1 MQKIFLFLSSCSLLL
16 LLTNFSFA
24 FHVISTQKTSLHR
37 GGASSLLPSLW
48 SQSQQQQHVSSLHQ
62 EQRGRNSI
70 ATLLQYS
77 VNVADRQNFR
87 KFLVTPLL
95 MASSR
100 GDDENSSD
108 SDDDK
113 QQQQRRRKRDILKRT
128 LGIGSTAASDDSSSN
143 NEPVVRLDTDNLFKG
158 MPSIDSILGTPSQ
171 PYANINMPSSS
182 SSSLQQQQQQPDPP
196 QLRKEGKLPEVD
208 FLSPQDIEALND
220 KYSSINY
227 QFVDYNNIINN
238 DDDDDKTYYI
248 NEDGQ
253 ETQAVSPEETKKII
267 DYTIE
272 EEKLMERKRLNNQRK
287 LEMLAQWEVE
297 RKRKED
303 ERVNQIISTTGSSS
317 NSGNDNDDDDFLQRD
332 GVAREILADAQ
343 SKEMARSEFN
353 QRQMDLTE
361 YERVT
366 FEMKMAEVLDKF
378 DDVTTTNMDIDE
390 LYELVLNEVQSSRK
404 KNLGPKSLGVLAN
417 SIPLEDARAFIRKQK
432 KEKEFLREVEDLVEM
447 EGVRSDEE
455 LEMFFRRPVDYN
467 EERMYRG
474 IIRQIVDKR
483 EEEDNVVL
491 NMVGDEEGDGSDE
504 YELGA
509 MVVQT
514 EKEKYTLSA
523 KETVEAYKLLNLWRE
538 MQATQD
544 TLETALGM
552 KEESSYRP
560 NQLEPFFLY
569 EEDSEETRRK
579 EKEQLA
585 KVLKKGLQSNDA
597 VEISSNELLMKE
609 LLEGGITKGRA
620 VRLLD
625 KLIAKTTVDTI
636 RDSLVELKA
645 TIMEED
651 EMDQPGNVERKKNSG
666 PIDLSGV
673 FRTSDDLLDKE
684 PSATITSAAK
694 PMEVGGRTVPSW
706 MKEQAKDATSAPASD
721 TPFSSVATPPP
732 PKTDFFEST
741 VEDEF
746 SDLEKSY
753 SPTGGM
759 FGTYEEQKFERLAG
773 RVGAQSE
780 EEKEELRRNMEALKQ
795 AEEMA
800 NAELLS
806 DDIDI
811 AAVSA
816 KLGINIDDLNL
827 DAEDDGQIM
836 SILGKRP
843 TRGGKVGEEDKPKK
857 AILEFNEDEIDE
869 GIIVDAEGHLKR
881 MTTDKT
887 VDITDDIFRSKTAG
901 KYKDK
906 ETRDKD
912 EAAFRDLVKME
923 ADAESRLEAL
933 PVEAVSKDFD
943 IDEFADDI
951 LSEMKPRP
959 RVNRRED
966 FMSQEQ
972 IQRERKQESIFGD
985 DPFPINEPEGRRASP
1000 SSDDTMPAWL
1010 RKEKEDYGIKVDD
1023 GSDEDT
1029 FDNAQWEWERE
1040 ERQKK
1045 ADAYLKKRGEGIS
1058 ISDVLGREY
1067 FGPMDDEDDYKKERI
1082 SAFSSFQARKDELLT
1097 YEELTVE
1104 DLNNVID
1111 FKIDPSETGYNPYL
1125 TKVQRPFSEYG
1136 AIFRLE
1142 GVLVDLIGLHA
1153 KAWQKVAKTHGYEI
1167 SSSDEVRQASLYKPA
1182 DAVRE
1187 VFFWTDDIFEWEAIA
1202 ETHKAA
1208 FKEAFDNWLES
1219 KSVVTASENE
1229 DYADSSPAGNSIRA
1243 MPSDAEMNSMYN
1255 LAWSKLSAELDRKP
1269 PTVDE
1274 VNRGILGQDWEVA
1287 VRDIFG
1293 WSDDPQEVYDIVV
1306 AYDKILQAD
1315 YKTLLAK
1322 YGIDLDKVNE
1332 EDEES
1337 LFGLNFPDVTLKE
1350 GIKDW
1355 LNTIREVDISSAVIS
1370 HLDSDQ
1376 LDAILE
1382 ATGLAEYFPPERRV
1396 SSDAKYSARSEYLGA
1411 ALRAEQRPEQCIVFD
1426 NTPISATIAHDLLMK
1441 NIAFVDHYA
1450 KYELLTA
1457 DVSFGYVSDL
1467 DLMDIAKIFEGT
1479 RDDNEPMLE
1488 LDVISGLQ
1496 KQQRKVRT
1504 AFWDE

>member
-1 MQKIFLFLSSCSLLL
+1 MQ
-16 LLTNFSFA
+16 
-24 FHVISTQKTSLHR
+24 ST
-37 GGASSLLPSLW
+37 
-48 SQSQQQQHVSSLHQ
+48 
-62 EQRGRNSI
+62 I
-70 ATLLQYS
+70 
-77 VNVADRQNFR
+77 NVAGRQNIR
-87 KFLVTPLL
+87 KFIVTPL
-95 MASSR
+95 MMSSPSS
-100 GDDENSSD
+100 GDDDENSTTGSD
-108 SDDDK
+108 NDDKSDDDDDDQ

-128 LGIGSTAASDDSSSN
+128 LGIGSTTGSSDES
-143 NEPVVRLDTDNLFKG
+143 VVLRLDTDNLFQG
-158 MPSIDSILGTPSQ
+158 MPSIDSILGS
-171 PYANINMPSSS
+171 PSS
-182 SSSLQQQQQQPDPP
+182 QQQQQQQQDPP
-196 QLRKEGKLPEVD
+196 QLRNEGKLPEVD
-208 FLSPQDIEALND
+208 FLSPQDIESLND
-220 KYSSINY
+220 KYSQVNY
-227 QFVDYNNIINN
+227 QFTDYSTN
-238 DDDDDKTYYI
+238 DDSNYSNTYYI
-248 NEDGQ
+248 NEEGQ
-253 ETQAVSPEETKKII
+253 ETQGVSAEETKKII

-272 EEKLMERKRLNNQRK
+272 EEKLMERRQLNEQRK
-287 LEMLAQWEVE
+287 QEMLAQWEVE
-297 RKRKED
+297 SKMKED
-303 ERVNQIISTTGSSS
+303 ERVNEITS
-317 NSGNDNDDDDFLQRD
+317 NNNNDDDDDDDFLDKD

-343 SKEMARSEFN
+343 TREDARVEFN
-353 QRQMDLTE
+353 QRQVDLTE
-361 YERVT
+361 YERTT
-366 FEMKMAEVLDKF
+366 FESKMQQAIDKF
-378 DDVTTTNMDIDE
+378 DDDTTTNMDIDE

-404 KNLGPKSLGVLAN
+404 KNLGPTSLGVLAN
-417 SIPLEDARAFIRKQK
+417 SIPLEDARAIIRKQK
-432 KEKEFLREVEDLVEM
+432 KEKEFLSRVEELAAM
-447 EGVRSDEE
+447 EGVQSDEDVE
-455 LEMFFRRPVDYN
+455 RFFRRPVDYN

-483 EEEDNVVL
+483 VVGEDVVVPML
-491 NMVGDEEGDGSDE
+491 DNSDMSGDEDDE
-504 YELGA
+504 YEMGA

-523 KETVEAYKLLNLWRE
+523 EETVEAYKLLNLWRE

-579 EKEQLA
+579 EKEALT
-585 KVLKKGLQSNDA
+585 KVLKKGLESDDA

-609 LLEGGITKGRA
+609 LLEGGMTKERA
-620 VRLLD
+620 IRLLD
-625 KLIAKTTVDTI
+625 KLIAKTTVATI
-636 RDSLVELKA
+636 RDSLVELKT

-651 EMDQPGNVERKKNSG
+651 EVDQPGNVGEKKKKSG
-666 PIDLSGV
+666 PIDLTGV
-673 FRTSDDLLDKE
+673 FRTSDDVLDNK
-684 PSATITSAAK
+684 PSATAATPAK
-694 PMEVGGRTVPSW
+694 PMEDGGKTLPSW
-706 MKEQAKDATSAPASD
+706 MKEQAKVDASPPASNA
-721 TPFSSVATPPP
+721 PFSSVATPPP
-732 PKTDFFEST
+732 PKTAFFT
-741 VEDEF
+741 ATGEDEF
-746 SDLEKSY
+746 SNLDKSY
-753 SPTGGM
+753 SSTGGM
-759 FGTYEEQKFERLAG
+759 FGTYEEQQFQRLAG
-773 RVGAQSE
+773 QVGAQSE

-800 NAELLS
+800 SAELLN
-806 DDIDI
+806 DDVDI

-827 DAEDDGQIM
+827 DADGDGQIA

-843 TRGGKVGEEDKPKK
+843 VRGSKAEGESKN
-857 AILEFNEDEIDE
+857 AILKLNKDEKDE
-869 GIIVDAEGHLKR
+869 GIIVDADGHLKR
-881 MTTDKT
+881 MTTDKN

-901 KYKDK
+901 KYHDK

-923 ADAESRLEAL
+923 AEADSRLESIV
-933 PVEAVSKDFD
+933 PDETVSKDFD

-985 DPFPINEPEGRRASP
+985 DPFPINEPEGKRAPP
-1000 SSDDTMPAWL
+1000 SSDDSMPSWL
-1010 RKEKEDYGIKVDD
+1010 RKEQEDYGVQVGDD
-1023 GSDEDT
+1023 DEEDT
-1029 FDNAQWEWERE
+1029 FDEAQWEWERE

-1045 ADAYLKKRGEGIS
+1045 ADEYLKKRGEGIS

-1067 FGPMDDEDDYKKERI
+1067 FGPMDDEDDYEKERI

-1104 DLNNVID
+1104 DINNVID
-1111 FKIDPSETGYNPYL
+1111 FKVDPSETGYNPYL
-1125 TKVQRPFSEYG
+1125 SKVQRPFSEYG
-1136 AIFRLE
+1136 GIFRLE

-1167 SSSDEVRQASLYKPA
+1167 SSHDEVRQASLYKPA

-1187 VFFWTDDIFEWEAIA
+1187 VFFWTDDMFEWEAIA

-1208 FKEAFDNWLES
+1208 FDEAFGNWLES
-1219 KSVVTASENE
+1219 KIVVTASENE
-1229 DYADSSPAGNSIRA
+1229 DYADSSPTDNARP

-1255 LAWSKLSAELDRKP
+1255 LAWSKLAAELNRTP
-1269 PTVDE
+1269 PTKDE
-1274 VNRGILGQDWEVA
+1274 VARGVLGQDWEVA
-1287 VRDIFG
+1287 VQDIFG

-1315 YKTLLAK
+1315 YKNVLAK

-1350 GIKDW
+1350 EGIKDW
-1355 LNTIREVDISSAVIS
+1355 LNTIREVDVSCAVVS
-1370 HLDSDQ
+1370 HLDSNQ

-1426 NTPISATIAHDLLMK
+1426 NTPISASIAHDLLMK

-1457 DVSFGYVSDL
+1457 DVSFGYASDL
-1467 DLMDIAKIFEGT
+1467 DLMDIAKIFDGT
-1479 RDDNEPMLE
+1479 REDNEPMLE
-1488 LDVISGLQ
+1488 LDVSSGLQ
-1496 KQQRKVRT
+1496 KEKRKVRT

>member
-1 MQKIFLFLSSCSLLL
+1 MLQILLLLSSCSLLT
-16 LLTNFSFA
+16 TNSFA
-24 FHVISTQKTSLHR
+24 FHHVVISTQKTTSFHR
-37 GGASSLLPSLW
+37 GGASSLLPSVS
-48 SQSQQQQHVSSLHQ
+48 SQRGRRQQQQTSSSLH
-62 EQRGRNSI
+62 EKRRGRNSI
-70 ATLLQYS
+70 AAFLQRT
-77 VNVADRQNFR
+77 VNVADRQNIR
-87 KFLVTPLL
+87 KFLVTPL
-95 MASSR
+95 MMVSSP
-100 GDDENSSD
+100 GDDENYITGSE
-108 SDDDK
+108 DDNQQ

-128 LGIGSTAASDDSSSN
+128 LGIGSSTSG

-158 MPSIDSILGTPSQ
+158 MPSIDSILGSPSSSSQ
-171 PYANINMPSSS
+171 PYANVNMPTSSS
-182 SSSLQQQQQQPDPP
+182 SSSQQQDPP

-208 FLSPQDIEALND
+208 FLSPQDVEALND
-220 KYSSINY
+220 KYSNINY
-227 QFVDYNNIINN
+227 QFTDSTDINN
-238 DDDDDKTYYI
+238 DKDTTYYI

-253 ETQAVSPEETKKII
+253 PTQGVSPEETKKII

-272 EEKLMERKRLNNQRK
+272 EEKLMERRRLNEQRK
-287 LEMLAQWEVE
+287 QEMLAQWEVE
-297 RKRKED
+297 SRMKED
-303 ERVNQIISTTGSSS
+303 ERVNEITA
-317 NSGNDNDDDDFLQRD
+317 SGDGGGDEDDFLTRD

-343 SKEMARSEFN
+343 TKEDARAEFT
-353 QRQMDLTE
+353 QRQIDLSE
-361 YERVT
+361 YERAT
-366 FEMKMAEVLDKF
+366 FEMKMAEALDKF

-390 LYELVLNEVQSSRK
+390 LYEMVLNEVQSSRK

-417 SIPLEDARAFIRKQK
+417 SIPLEDARAIIRRQK
-432 KEKEFLREVEDLVEM
+432 KEKEFLREVENLAAM
-447 EGVRSDEE
+447 EGVQSDEE
-455 LEMFFRRPVDYN
+455 IEMFFKRPVDYN

-483 EEEDNVVL
+483 EEEEDVA
-491 NMVGDEEGDGSDE
+491 MPMFSDEDDDE
-504 YELGA
+504 YELGTLI
-509 MVVQT
+509 VQT

-579 EKEQLA
+579 EKEQLT
-585 KVLKKGLQSNDA
+585 KVLKKGLESNDA

-651 EMDQPGNVERKKNSG
+651 EMDQSGNVEDKKKKNG

-673 FRTSDDLLDKE
+673 FRTSDDVLDKE
-684 PSATITSAAK
+684 SSATVIPVAK
-694 PMEVGGRTVPSW
+694 PMEGGGGRTMPSW
-706 MKEQAKDATSAPASD
+706 MKEQAKVDTSPPPASD
-721 TPFSSVATPPP
+721 TPFSSSVATPPP
-732 PKTDFFEST
+732 PKTEFFEST
-741 VEDEF
+741 GEDEF
-746 SDLEKSY
+746 SDLDKSY

-816 KLGINIDDLNL
+816 KLGINIDDFNL
-827 DAEDDGQIM
+827 DAEDDGQIV

-843 TRGGKVGEEDKPKK
+843 TRGEKVGGDDEPKK
-857 AILEFNEDEIDE
+857 AILEFNEDEMDE

-887 VDITDDIFRSKTAG
+887 VDITDDIFRSNTAG

-923 ADAESRLEAL
+923 ADAESRLEAM
-933 PVEAVSKDFD
+933 PVEAVSNDFD

-985 DPFPINEPEGRRASP
+985 DPFPINEPEGRRAPP
-1000 SSDDTMPAWL
+1000 SSDDTMPAWF
-1010 RKEKEDYGIKVDD
+1010 RKEQEDYGIQVDV

-1029 FDNAQWEWERE
+1029 FDEAQWEWERE

-1045 ADAYLKKRGEGIS
+1045 ADEYLKKRGEGIS

-1111 FKIDPSETGYNPYL
+1111 FKVDPSETGYNPYL
-1125 TKVQRPFSEYG
+1125 SKVQRPFSEYG

-1167 SSSDEVRQASLYKPA
+1167 RSPDEVRQASLYKPA

-1187 VFFWTDDIFEWEAIA
+1187 VFFWTDDMFEWEAIA

-1208 FKEAFDNWLES
+1208 FGEAFDHWLEA
-1219 KSVVTASENE
+1219 KIVVTASESE
-1229 DYADSSPAGNSIRA
+1229 DYADSSPTGNANRA
-1243 MPSDAEMNSMYN
+1243 MPKKAEMNSMYN
-1255 LAWSKLSAELDRKP
+1255 LAWSKLSAELDRTP
-1269 PTVDE
+1269 PTVDQ

-1287 VRDIFG
+1287 VQDIFG

-1315 YKTLLAK
+1315 YKILLAK

-1355 LNTIREVDISSAVIS
+1355 LNTIREVDMSCALVS

-1376 LDAILE
+1376 LDVILE
-1382 ATGLAEYFPPERRV
+1382 ATGLAEHFPPERRV

-1479 RDDNEPMLE
+1479 REDNEPMLE
-1488 LDVISGLQ
+1488 LDVSSGLQ

>member
-1 MQKIFLFLSSCSLLL
+1 MKILLLSSCSLLST
-16 LLTNFSFA
+16 TNHSSFA
-24 FHVISTQKTSLHR
+24 FHVAPQTSSLHR
-37 GGASSLLPSLW
+37 SGASSLLPTAS
-48 SQSQQQQHVSSLHQ
+48 SQQQRRRQQQQTSLHAQ
-62 EQRGRNSI
+62 QQHQRGSNSI
-70 ATLLQYS
+70 ATLLQS
-77 VNVADRQNFR
+77 NFNVANRQNIH
-87 KFLVTPLL
+87 KFIMTPLQ
-95 MASSR
+95 MSST
-100 GDDENSSD
+100 GDDENYFTSD
-108 SDDDK
+108 ED

-128 LGIGSTAASDDSSSN
+128 LGIGSTGDSSSGDS
-143 NEPVVRLDTDNLFKG
+143 EPVVRLDTDDLFKG
-158 MPSIDSILGTPSQ
+158 MPSIDSILGAPPPSQ
-171 PYANINMPSSS
+171 PYGDMTPS
-182 SSSLQQQQQQPDPP
+182 QQQQDEP
-196 QLRKEGKLPEVD
+196 QLRKEGKMPEVD
-208 FLSPQDIEALND
+208 FLSPQDVESLND
-220 KYSSINY
+220 KYSNINY
-227 QFVDYNNIINN
+227 QFTDTSNTNEN
-238 DDDDDKTYYI
+238 TYI
-248 NEDGQ
+248 NEEGQ
-253 ETQAVSPEETKKII
+253 ETQAVSHEETKKII

-272 EEKLMERKRLNNQRK
+272 EEKLMERRKLNEQRK
-287 LEMLAQWEVE
+287 REMLEQWE
-297 RKRKED
+297 RDSKQKED
-303 ERVNQIISTTGSSS
+303 ERVNEITASS
-317 NSGNDNDDDDFLQRD
+317 NGSDNNDDFLERD

-343 SKEMARSEFN
+343 SKEDARVQFN
-353 QRQMDLTE
+353 QQQVDLTE
-361 YERVT
+361 YERTT
-366 FEMKMAEVLDKF
+366 FEMKMAEAVDKF
-378 DDVTTTNMDIDE
+378 DDATTTNMDIDE

-417 SIPLEDARAFIRKQK
+417 SIPLEDARAFLRKQK
-432 KEKEFLREVEDLVEM
+432 KEKEFLKEVEDLAAV
-447 EGVRSDEE
+447 EGVQSDEDVE
-455 LEMFFRRPVDYN
+455 AFFRRPVDYN

-483 EEEDNVVL
+483 AVEEDVVVPVFDNVSDED
-491 NMVGDEEGDGSDE
+491 GDDE
-504 YELGA
+504 YEIGA

-538 MQATQD
+538 MQSTQD

-552 KEESSYRP
+552 KEESTYRP
-560 NQLEPFFLY
+560 NQIEPFFLY

-579 EKEQLA
+579 EKEQLT
-585 KVLKKGLQSNDA
+585 KVLKKGLESDDA

-609 LLEGGITKGRA
+609 LLEGGITKERSI
-620 VRLLD
+620 RLLD

-636 RDSLVELKA
+636 RDSLVELKT

-651 EMDQPGNVERKKNSG
+651 EMDQPNNVGEKKKKKSG

-673 FRTSDDLLDKE
+673 FRTSDDLLDTE
-684 PSATITSAAK
+684 PSAAIATPAK
-694 PMEVGGRTVPSW
+694 PMEEVGGRTLPSW
-706 MKEQAKDATSAPASD
+706 MKEQAKENAVPTASD
-721 TPFSSVATPPP
+721 APFSSVATPPP
-732 PKTDFFEST
+732 PKTEFFT
-741 VEDEF
+741 ATGEDEF
-746 SDLEKSY
+746 SDLDKSY

-773 RVGAQSE
+773 QVGAQSE

-800 NAELLS
+800 TAELLN
-806 DDIDI
+806 DEIDI

-827 DAEDDGQIM
+827 DAEDDQIM

-843 TRGGKVGEEDKPKK
+843 VRGSSDAEGDGEIKQASLD
-857 AILEFNEDEIDE
+857 FNEAEKGE

-901 KYKDK
+901 KYQDK

-923 ADAESRLEAL
+923 AEAESRLESM
-933 PVEAVSKDFD
+933 PDETVSTDFD

-985 DPFPINEPEGRRASP
+985 DPFPINEQEGKRAPP
-1000 SSDDTMPAWL
+1000 SSDDTMPAWF
-1010 RKEKEDYGIKVDD
+1010 RKEQEDYGVQVDD
-1023 GSDEDT
+1023 DSGEDT
-1029 FDNAQWEWERE
+1029 FDEAQWEWEKE

-1045 ADAYLKKRGEGIS
+1045 ADEYLKKRGEGIS

-1067 FGPMDDEDDYKKERI
+1067 FGPMDDEDDYEKERI

-1104 DLNNVID
+1104 DINNVID
-1111 FKIDPSETGYNPYL
+1111 FKEDPSETGYNPYL
-1125 TKVQRPFSEYG
+1125 SKVQRPFSEYG

-1167 SSSDEVRQASLYKPA
+1167 SSPDEVRQASLYKPA

-1187 VFFWTDDIFEWEAIA
+1187 VFFWTEDMFEWEAIA

-1208 FKEAFDNWLES
+1208 FNEAFDNWLES
-1219 KSVVTASENE
+1219 KSVVNASED
-1229 DYADSSPAGNSIRA
+1229 DYVADTFPAENDRA
-1243 MPSDAEMNSMYN
+1243 MPSDAEMSSMYN
-1255 LAWSKLSAELDRKP
+1255 LAWSKLAVELNRTA
-1269 PTVDE
+1269 PTADE

-1287 VRDIFG
+1287 VKDIFG
-1293 WSDDPQEVYDIVV
+1293 WSEDPEEVYDIVV

-1315 YKTLLAK
+1315 YKTMLAK
-1322 YGIDLDKVNE
+1322 YGIDLDRVNE
-1332 EDEES
+1332 EDEQS
-1337 LFGLNFPDVTLKE
+1337 LFGLNFPDVSMKE
-1350 GIKDW
+1350 GVKDW
-1355 LNTIREVDISSAVIS
+1355 LNTIREVEMSCALVS

-1376 LDAILE
+1376 LDVILE

-1396 SSDAKYSARSEYLGA
+1396 SSDAKYSARSEYLGG
-1411 ALRAEQRPEQCIVFD
+1411 ALRAEQRPEECIVFD
-1426 NTPISATIAHDLLMK
+1426 NTPISATIAHDLMMK

-1450 KYELLTA
+1450 KYELLTS

-1479 RDDNEPMLE
+1479 REDNEPMLE
-1488 LDVISGLQ
+1488 LDLSSGLQ